1 MRLVQSRDG
10 REKVARKYKPILPK
24 GNKVFFKDREKSVKF
39 YSYFELT
46 KLLRSS
52 FQLLPRYC

>member
-46 KLLRSS
+46 KFL
-52 FQLLPRYC
+52 